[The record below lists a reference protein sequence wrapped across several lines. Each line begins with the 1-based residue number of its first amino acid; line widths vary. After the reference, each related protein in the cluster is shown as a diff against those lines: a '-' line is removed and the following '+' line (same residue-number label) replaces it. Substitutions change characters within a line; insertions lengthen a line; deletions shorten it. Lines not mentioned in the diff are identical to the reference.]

1 MADGAD
7 GTADGAGMAEAGA
20 QTDAHPPGRRRFRHH
35 RRALVGTGVSLL
47 VIGSALAA
55 GWLAPR
61 DPIAQEV
68 VARLQ
73 EPGWSDG
80 EGWIAWLG
88 TDHLGRDILSRLVYG
103 GRVSLLVSLTS
114 VAGSLALGL
123 VLGLAAGF
131 YGGPAE
137 TVIMRLTDLQL
148 AFPFILL
155 ALAIIALLGPSLPN
169 IIIVFTVT
177 SWPIYTRVIRGS
189 VLSLK
194 EIDFV
199 TAARALGRPELGI
212 LLRHVTPNVV
222 APLTVIA
229 FFEVARMIITE
240 AALGFL
246 GLGVQ
251 PPTPTWGN
259 MLADGRDYIR
269 DAWWLS
275 AFPGLAIMLTAA
287 GVNLLGD
294 GLRDLL
300 DPRYQAQ

>member
-1 MADGAD
+1 
-7 GTADGAGMAEAGA
+7 
-20 QTDAHPPGRRRFRHH
+20 
-35 RRALVGTGVSLL
+35 
-47 VIGSALAA
+47 VI
-55 GWLAPR
+55 
-61 DPIAQEV
+61 
-68 VARLQ
+68 ARLQ
-73 EPGWSDG
+73 APGWSDG
-80 EGWIAWLG
+80 EGWTAWLG
-88 TDHLGRDILSRLVYG
+88 TDHVGRDILSRVIYG
-103 GRVSLLVSLTS
+103 GRISLFISLTS
-114 VAGSLALGL
+114 VAGSLCLGF

-137 TVIMRLTDLQL
+137 VLIMRLTDLQL

-155 ALAIIALLGPSLPN
+155 ALAIVALLGPSLPN
-169 IIIVFTVT
+169 IIVVFTVT
-177 SWPIYTRVIRGS
+177 SWPIYARVVRGS

-194 EIDFV
+194 ALDFV
-199 TAARALGRPELGI
+199 SAARALGRHDLGI
-212 LLRHVTPNVV
+212 LLRHIAPNTL
-222 APLTVIA
+222 APLLVIA

-251 PPTPTWGN
+251 PPTATWGN

-275 AFPGLAIMLTAA
+275 AFPGLAIMVTSA

-300 DPRYQAQ
+300 DPREAG

>member
-1 MADGAD
+1 
-7 GTADGAGMAEAGA
+7 MAER
-20 QTDAHPPGRRRFRHH
+20 PGPWRRLLRH
-35 RRALVGTGVSLL
+35 RRAVTGAVLLGL
-47 VIGSALAA
+47 VIAVAAAA
-55 GWLAPR
+55 GLLAPR
-61 DPIAQEV
+61 DPLAQEV
-68 VARLQ
+68 IARLQ
-73 EPGWSDG
+73 APGYSDG
-80 EGWIAWLG
+80 EGWTAWLG
-88 TDHLGRDILSRLVYG
+88 TDHVGRDILSRVIHG
-103 GRVSLLVSLTS
+103 GRISLLISLTS
-114 VAGSLALGL
+114 VAGSLCLGF

-137 TVIMRLTDLQL
+137 VLIMRLTDLQL

-155 ALAIIALLGPSLPN
+155 ALAIVALLGPSLPN
-169 IIIVFTVT
+169 IIVVFTVT
-177 SWPIYTRVIRGS
+177 SWPIYARVVRGS

-194 EIDFV
+194 ALDFV
-199 TAARALGRPELGI
+199 SAARALGRHDLGI
-212 LLRHVTPNVV
+212 LLRHIAPNTL
-222 APLTVIA
+222 APLLVIA

-251 PPTPTWGN
+251 PPTATWGN

-275 AFPGLAIMLTAA
+275 AFPGLAIMVTSA

-300 DPRYQAQ
+300 DPREAG

>member
-1 MADGAD
+1 MADAP
-7 GTADGAGMAEAGA
+7 TPRPRLP
-20 QTDAHPPGRRRFRHH
+20 TGRWIRRQ
-35 RRALVGTGVSLL
+35 RRALGGALVFAGVI
-47 VIGSALAA
+47 VSALAA
-55 GWLAPR
+55 GALAPR
-61 DPIAQEV
+61 EPLAQEV
-68 VARLQ
+68 IARLQ
-73 EPGWSDG
+73 APGWADD
-80 EGWIAWLG
+80 EGRIAWLG

-103 GRVSLLVSLTS
+103 SRVSLLVSLTS

-123 VLGLAAGF
+123 ALGLVAGF
-131 YGGPAE
+131 YGGPGE

-155 ALAIIALLGPSLPN
+155 ALAIVALLGPSLPT
-169 IIIVFTVT
+169 IIVVFTVT
-177 SWPIYTRVIRGS
+177 SWPIYARVVRAS
-189 VLSLK
+189 VLALK
-194 EIDFV
+194 EQDFV
-199 TAARALGRPELGI
+199 LAARALGRRELAI
-212 LLRHVTPNVV
+212 LVRHVTPNTM

-229 FFEVARMIITE
+229 FFEIARMILTE

-246 GLGVQ
+246 GLGIQ

-275 AFPGLAIMLTAA
+275 AFPGLAIMVTAA

-300 DPRYQAQ
+300 DPRHYSS

>member
-1 MADGAD
+1 
-7 GTADGAGMAEAGA
+7 MAER
-20 QTDAHPPGRRRFRHH
+20 PGPWRRLARH
-35 RRALVGTGVSLL
+35 RRAVAGVVLL
-47 VIGSALAA
+47 VLVIAVAAAA
-55 GWLAPR
+55 GLLAPR
-61 DPIAQEV
+61 DPLAQEV
-68 VARLQ
+68 IARLQ
-73 EPGWSDG
+73 APGWSDG
-80 EGWIAWLG
+80 EGWTAWLG
-88 TDHLGRDILSRLVYG
+88 TDHVGRDILSRVIHG
-103 GRVSLLVSLTS
+103 GRISLLISLTS
-114 VAGSLALGL
+114 VAGSLCLGF

-137 TVIMRLTDLQL
+137 VLIMRLTDLQL

-155 ALAIIALLGPSLPN
+155 ALAIVALLGPSLPN
-169 IIIVFTVT
+169 IIVVFTVT
-177 SWPIYTRVIRGS
+177 SWPIYARVVRGS

-194 EIDFV
+194 ALDFV
-199 TAARALGRPELGI
+199 SAARALGRHDLGI
-212 LLRHVTPNVV
+212 LLRHIAPNTL
-222 APLTVIA
+222 APLLVIA

-251 PPTPTWGN
+251 PPTATWGN

-275 AFPGLAIMLTAA
+275 AFPGLAIMVTSA

-300 DPRYQAQ
+300 DPREAG

>member
-1 MADGAD
+1 
-7 GTADGAGMAEAGA
+7 MAERSA
-20 QTDAHPPGRRRFRHH
+20 PWRRLARH
-35 RRALVGTGVSLL
+35 RRAVAGAVLLCL
-47 VIGSALAA
+47 VIAAAAAA
-55 GWLAPR
+55 GLLAPR
-61 DPIAQEV
+61 DPLAQEV
-68 VARLQ
+68 IARLQ
-73 EPGWSDG
+73 APGWSDG
-80 EGWIAWLG
+80 EGWTAWLG
-88 TDHLGRDILSRLVYG
+88 TDHVGRDILSRVIHG
-103 GRVSLLVSLTS
+103 GRISLFISLTS
-114 VAGSLALGL
+114 VAGSLCLGF

-137 TVIMRLTDLQL
+137 VLIMRLTDLQL

-155 ALAIIALLGPSLPN
+155 ALAIVALLGPSLPN
-169 IIIVFTVT
+169 IIVVFTVT
-177 SWPIYTRVIRGS
+177 SWPIYARVVRGS

-194 EIDFV
+194 ALDFV
-199 TAARALGRPELGI
+199 SAARALGRHDLGI
-212 LLRHVTPNVV
+212 LLRHIAPNTL
-222 APLTVIA
+222 APLLVIA

-251 PPTPTWGN
+251 PPTATWGN

-275 AFPGLAIMLTAA
+275 AFPGLAIMVTSA

-300 DPRYQAQ
+300 DPREAG